1 MLDII
6 WDDDNYICNIMDLRL
21 GWNSLVVRGEHL
33 LYLYCLIVILLSMTS
48 TRFQISRG
56 TCFAAKLLGQRFNI
70 DRSIQQ
76 REELHA
82 VFKAQTGRA
91 GTNRTLPRQ
100 PREHGFHLRRAVS

>member
-56 TCFAAKLLGQRFNI
+56 TSLRGEAFGTA
-70 DRSIQQ
+70 IQ
-76 REELHA
+76 H
-82 VFKAQTGRA
+82 
-91 GTNRTLPRQ
+91 
-100 PREHGFHLRRAVS
+100 